1 MIGFQSTLL
10 GRTEVAQGTMAFQ
23 FERPRGF
30 QFRAGQY
37 IDLHLSGPATW
48 SQKGLT
54 HTFSIVSSPFS
65 AEITLATR
73 MRDTAFEHALSILP
87 IGTEVGIEG
96 PTGSVTLHSNASKPA
111 VFLVTPL
118 PIRPCGE
125 RPYRQPFQAFDRDH
139 NERSAELLVEAFSL
153 DCSLC
158 WFGEH
163 GFRVGV
169 R

>member
-1 MIGFQSTLL
+1 
-10 GRTEVAQGTMAFQ
+10 MAFKAHCW
-23 FERPRGF
+23 
-30 QFRAGQY
+30 AGQK
-37 IDLHLSGPATW
+37 LRRARWRFSLKGHAASNSGRDSISTYTSWALQPGR
-48 SQKGLT
+48 KNGLT

-65 AEITLATR
+65 EEITLATR
-73 MRDTAFEHALSILP
+73 MRDTAFKHALSILP

-96 PTGSVTLHSNASKPA
+96 PTGSFTLHSNASKPA

-139 NERSAELLVEAFSL
+139 NERSAELLVAAFSL